1 MQNELE
7 GMVESMGEKSEQ
19 KREYILKK
27 AREVFAKKGFRDV
40 TMKDIVEACEISR
53 GGLYLYFGSTE
64 EIFKEILT
72 QDLENEGEDL
82 ASDLGQDATMAELLM
97 LFLKE
102 QKKIILRKKQDIT
115 IATYEFLFANKAEK
129 KTTQMIRSQ
138 FETGIMVLNKI
149 LEEGVRREEFFCENT
164 QAEATNMMYVL
175 EGMKICAKTFGI
187 SEGKV
192 DQELLYL
199 VSGLVMEEE

>member
-1 MQNELE
+1 
-7 GMVESMGEKSEQ
+7 MGEKSEQ

-40 TMKDIVEACEISR
+40 TMKDIVDACEISR

-64 EIFKEILT
+64 EIFKEILA
-72 QDLENEGEDL
+72 QDLENDGEEL
-82 ASDLGQDATMAELLM
+82 TGGLSQDATMAELLM

-102 QKKIILRKKQDIT
+102 QKKIILRKKQDIS
-115 IATYEFLFANKAEK
+115 IATYEFLFANKEDK
-129 KTTQMIRSQ
+129 KTAKMIRGQ

-149 LEEGVRREEFFCENT
+149 LEEGVSREEFYCENT
-164 QAEATNMMYVL
+164 QAEATNIMYVL

>member
-1 MQNELE
+1 
-7 GMVESMGEKSEQ
+7 MVESMGEKSEQ

-27 AREVFAKKGFRDV
+27 AKEVFAKKGFRDV
-40 TMKDIVEACEISR
+40 TMKDIVDACEISR

-64 EIFKEILT
+64 EIFKEILA
-72 QDLENEGEDL
+72 QDLENDGEELTGDL
-82 ASDLGQDATMAELLM
+82 SQDATMAELLM

-102 QKKIILRKKQDIT
+102 QKKIILRKKQDIS
-115 IATYEFLFANKAEK
+115 IATYEFLFANKEEK
-129 KTTQMIRSQ
+129 KTAKMIRGQ

-149 LEEGVRREEFFCENT
+149 LEEGVSREEFYCENT
-164 QAEATNMMYVL
+164 HAEATNIMYVL
-175 EGMKICAKTFGI
+175 EGMKICAKTFGV

>member
-1 MQNELE
+1 
-7 GMVESMGEKSEQ
+7 MVESMGEKSEQ

-64 EIFKEILT
+64 EIFKEILAK
-72 QDLENEGEDL
+72 DLENDGEDL
-82 ASDLGQDATMAELLM
+82 AGNLSQDATMTELLM

-129 KTTQMIRSQ
+129 KTAQMIRNQ

-149 LEEGVRREEFFCENT
+149 LEEGVLREEFYCENT
-164 QAEATNMMYVL
+164 KAEATNMMYVL
-175 EGMKICAKTFGI
+175 EGMKICSKTFGI

>member
-1 MQNELE
+1 
-7 GMVESMGEKSEQ
+7 MGEKSEQ

-27 AREVFAKKGFRDV
+27 AKEVFAKKGFRDV
-40 TMKDIVEACEISR
+40 TMKDIVDACEISR

-64 EIFKEILT
+64 EIFKEILA
-72 QDLENEGEDL
+72 QDLENDGEELTGDL
-82 ASDLGQDATMAELLM
+82 SQDATMAELLM

-102 QKKIILRKKQDIT
+102 QKKIILRKKQDIS
-115 IATYEFLFANKAEK
+115 IATYEFLFANKEEK
-129 KTTQMIRSQ
+129 KTAKMIRGQ

-149 LEEGVRREEFFCENT
+149 LEEGVNREEFYCENT
-164 QAEATNMMYVL
+164 HAEATNIMYVL
-175 EGMKICAKTFGI
+175 EGMKICAKTFGL

>member
-1 MQNELE
+1 
-7 GMVESMGEKSEQ
+7 MGEKSEQ

-27 AREVFAKKGFRDV
+27 AREVFARKGFREV
-40 TMKDIVEACEISR
+40 TMKDIVEVCEISR

-72 QDLENEGEDL
+72 AELENDGEDL
-82 ASDLGQDATMAELLM
+82 TENLSQDTTMTEFLM

-129 KTTQMIRSQ
+129 KTAQMMKGQ
-138 FETGIMVLNKI
+138 FEKGIMVLNKI
-149 LEEGVRREEFFCENT
+149 LEEGVRREEFYCENT
-164 QAEATNMMYVL
+164 KAEATNIMYVL
-175 EGMKICAKTFGI
+175 EGMKICAKTFGV
-187 SEGKV
+187 SESKV

>member
-1 MQNELE
+1 
-7 GMVESMGEKSEQ
+7 MVESMGEKSEQ

-27 AREVFAKKGFRDV
+27 AKEVFAKKGFRDV
-40 TMKDIVEACEISR
+40 TMKDIVDACEISR

-64 EIFKEILT
+64 EIFKEILA
-72 QDLENEGEDL
+72 QDLENDGEELTGDL
-82 ASDLGQDATMAELLM
+82 SQDATMAELLM

-102 QKKIILRKKQDIT
+102 QKKIILRKKQDIS
-115 IATYEFLFANKAEK
+115 IATYEFLFANKEEK
-129 KTTQMIRSQ
+129 KTAKMIRGQ

-149 LEEGVRREEFFCENT
+149 LEEGVSREEFYCENT
-164 QAEATNMMYVL
+164 HAEATNIMYVL
-175 EGMKICAKTFGI
+175 EGMKICAKTFGL

-199 VSGLVMEEE
+199 ISGLVMEEE

>member
-1 MQNELE
+1 
-7 GMVESMGEKSEQ
+7 MGEKSEQ

-27 AREVFAKKGFRDV
+27 AREVFASKGFREV

-72 QDLENEGEDL
+72 AELENDGEDL
-82 ASDLGQDATMAELLM
+82 TENLSQDTTMTEFLM

-129 KTTQMIRSQ
+129 KTAQMMKGQ
-138 FETGIMVLNKI
+138 FEKGIVVLNKI
-149 LEEGVRREEFFCENT
+149 LEEGVRREEFYCENT
-164 QAEATNMMYVL
+164 KAEATNIMYVL
-175 EGMKICAKTFGI
+175 EGMKICAKTFGV
-187 SEGKV
+187 SESKV

>member
-1 MQNELE
+1 
-7 GMVESMGEKSEQ
+7 MVGSMGEKSEQ

-72 QDLENEGEDL
+72 QDLENDGEELTGDL
-82 ASDLGQDATMAELLM
+82 SQDATMAELLM

-115 IATYEFLFANKAEK
+115 IATYEFLFANKEDK
-129 KTTQMIRSQ
+129 KTAKMIRGQ

-149 LEEGVRREEFFCENT
+149 LEEGVNREEFYCENT

>member
-1 MQNELE
+1 
-7 GMVESMGEKSEQ
+7 MGEKSEQ

-27 AREVFAKKGFRDV
+27 AKEVFAKKGFRDV
-40 TMKDIVEACEISR
+40 TMKDIVDACEISR

-64 EIFKEILT
+64 EIFKEILAE
-72 QDLENEGEDL
+72 DLENDGEELTGDL
-82 ASDLGQDATMAELLM
+82 SQDATMAEILM

-102 QKKIILRKKQDIT
+102 QKKIILRKKQDIS
-115 IATYEFLFANKAEK
+115 IATYEFLFANKEEK
-129 KTTQMIRSQ
+129 KTAKMIRGQ

-149 LEEGVRREEFFCENT
+149 LEEGVNREEFYCENT
-164 QAEATNMMYVL
+164 QAEATNIMYVL
-175 EGMKICAKTFGI
+175 EGMKICAKTFGV

>member
-1 MQNELE
+1 
-7 GMVESMGEKSEQ
+7 MGEKSEQ

-27 AREVFAKKGFRDV
+27 AKEVFAKKGFRDV
-40 TMKDIVEACEISR
+40 TMKDIVDACEISR

-64 EIFKEILT
+64 EIFKEILA
-72 QDLENEGEDL
+72 QDLENDGEELTGDL
-82 ASDLGQDATMAELLM
+82 SQDATMAELLM

-102 QKKIILRKKQDIT
+102 QKKIILRKKQDIS
-115 IATYEFLFANKAEK
+115 IATYEFLFANKEEK
-129 KTTQMIRSQ
+129 KTAKMIRGQ

-149 LEEGVRREEFFCENT
+149 LEEGVSREEFYCENT
-164 QAEATNMMYVL
+164 HAEATNIMYVL
-175 EGMKICAKTFGI
+175 EGMKICAKTFGL

>member
-1 MQNELE
+1 
-7 GMVESMGEKSEQ
+7 MGEKSEQ

-40 TMKDIVEACEISR
+40 TMKDIVEACDISR

-64 EIFKEILT
+64 EIFKEILK
-72 QDLENEGEDL
+72 QDLENDGEDL
-82 ASDLGQDATMAELLM
+82 AGNLGEDATMAELLM

-129 KTTQMIRSQ
+129 NTTQMIRNQ
-138 FETGIMVLNKI
+138 FETGIMVLQKI
-149 LEEGVRREEFFCENT
+149 LEEGVRREEFYCENT
-164 QAEATNMMYVL
+164 YH
-175 EGMKICAKTFGI
+175 
-187 SEGKV
+187 
-192 DQELLYL
+192 
-199 VSGLVMEEE
+199 

>member
-1 MQNELE
+1 
-7 GMVESMGEKSEQ
+7 MGEKSEQ

-64 EIFKEILT
+64 EIFKEILA
-72 QDLENEGEDL
+72 QDLENDGEDL
-82 ASDLGQDATMAELLM
+82 TADLGQDATMAELLM

-115 IATYEFLFANKAEK
+115 VATYEFLFANKEDK
-129 KTTQMIRSQ
+129 KMAKMIRGQ

-149 LEEGVRREEFFCENT
+149 LEEGVRREEFYCENT

>member
-1 MQNELE
+1 
-7 GMVESMGEKSEQ
+7 MGEKSEQ

-27 AREVFAKKGFRDV
+27 AREVFASKGYREV

-72 QDLENEGEDL
+72 AELENDGEDL
-82 ASDLGQDATMAELLM
+82 TENLSQDTTMTEFLM

-129 KTTQMIRSQ
+129 KTAQMMKGQ
-138 FETGIMVLNKI
+138 FEKGIMVLNKI
-149 LEEGVRREEFFCENT
+149 LEEGVRREEFYCENT
-164 QAEATNMMYVL
+164 KAEATNIMYVL
-175 EGMKICAKTFGI
+175 EGMKICAKTFGV
-187 SEGKV
+187 SESKV

-199 VSGLVMEEE
+199 VSGVVMEEE

>member
-1 MQNELE
+1 
-7 GMVESMGEKSEQ
+7 MVGSMGEKSEQ

-40 TMKDIVEACEISR
+40 TMKDIVDACEISR

-64 EIFKEILT
+64 EIFKEILA
-72 QDLENEGEDL
+72 QDLENDGEELTGDL
-82 ASDLGQDATMAELLM
+82 SQDATMAELLM

-102 QKKIILRKKQDIT
+102 QKKIILRKKQDIS
-115 IATYEFLFANKAEK
+115 IATYEFLFANKEDK
-129 KTTQMIRSQ
+129 KTAKMIRGQ

-149 LEEGVRREEFFCENT
+149 LEEGVSREEFYCENT
-164 QAEATNMMYVL
+164 QAEATNIMYVL